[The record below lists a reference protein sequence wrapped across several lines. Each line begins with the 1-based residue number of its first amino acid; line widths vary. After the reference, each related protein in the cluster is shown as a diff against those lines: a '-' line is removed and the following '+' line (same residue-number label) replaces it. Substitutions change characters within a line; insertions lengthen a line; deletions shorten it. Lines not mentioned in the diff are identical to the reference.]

1 MDLICL
7 ILAIIDI
14 FKPFLA
20 LSIAT
25 IVCGVIETLLLV
37 SRKKDSVLPYVC
49 GLGAII
55 IGVVKICMM

>member
-1 MDLICL
+1 MDLVCL

-14 FKPFLA
+14 FKPSLA

-25 IVCGVIETLLLV
+25 IVCGVIETFLLA
-37 SRKKDSVLPYVC
+37 RKDEDSVLPYVC

>member
-1 MDLICL
+1 MDLISL

-14 FKPFLA
+14 FKPSLE
-20 LSIAT
+20 LSIVT

-37 SRKKDSVLPYVC
+37 SRKKDHVLPYVC

-55 IGVVKICMM
+55 IGVVKICKM

>member
-14 FKPFLA
+14 FKPSLA

-25 IVCGVIETLLLV
+25 IACGVIETFLLI
-37 SRKKDSVLPYVC
+37 SRDKDSVLPYVC
-49 GLGAII
+49 GIGALI